1 MLSSASPRDER
12 ELLRIESVLSI
23 GWRFW
28 SSAGAKMCSLC
39 HSPCN
44 VLDYFE
50 IVDALERLT
59 QSHNCPDFCPS
70 SSHLQPDPK
79 SDVVCNYT
87 STSHFLTSTQ
97 TRLHK

>member
-12 ELLRIESVLSI
+12 ELLRIEFVLSI
-23 GWRFW
+23 GWRFR
-28 SSAGAKMCSLC
+28 SVVGAKICSLC

-50 IVDALERLT
+50 AVDALERLT
-59 QSHNCPDFCPS
+59 QSSNRPNFCPS

-87 STSHFLTSTQ
+87 LTSHFFTLPQ